1 MIVTVGKNK
10 AKPLTAKEILCWGE
24 FINER
29 ALSMHDQQRDMV
41 CKLYAK
47 VFKIPYLEVSK
58 EQDQRP
64 LLKMID
70 KLDQVFESNN
80 NN

>member
-10 AKPLTAKEILCWGE
+10 AKPLTTKELLYWDE

-29 ALSMHDQQRDMV
+29 TLRIHDQQRNMI

-47 VFKIPYLEVSK
+47 VFNLPYLEVSK

-70 KLDQVFESNN
+70 KLDQVYEINR
-80 NN
+80 